1 LKQHTG
7 HPDGNIFMRGL
18 KKLISGSYS
27 RLLEK
32 ALKRPAITIGVCAV
46 IFVGSLKLIPVV
58 GFSLFPAS
66 EKPQFLIN
74 VITPLQSNLAY
85 TNTITHQIEND
96 LKDIPDVAY
105 FAANVGKGNPRIY
118 YNIFQQNER
127 TDFGQLFIQ
136 LQEHTSPARKLEIIE
151 MLRKKYTPYPGAEI
165 IVKNFEQ
172 GPPIS
177 APVEVRLL
185 GENLDT
191 LRSLAARVEE
201 MVLHTKGTIY
211 VTNPVKNLK
220 TDIRVAINKEK
231 AQMLG
236 IPTVNIDRTVRLAV
250 NGLDMG
256 KFNNADGDDFKIL
269 LTAPR
274 LMYPDLGVFHNLYI
288 NNSAGGAVPLTQVAS
303 LAMESSAVSINHT
316 NKTRTVS
323 VNAFVQKGYL
333 NDNVLKD
340 VVEQMNHF
348 KLPNGYSYE
357 MGGDVESRKHS
368 FGGLHTILLVTLF
381 LFIAALILQFKTFK
395 STLIV
400 LSVIPLGIVGAILA
414 LFITGNSLSFIA
426 TVGIIALAGI
436 EVKNT
441 ILLVDFTNQLREKG
455 MSLERAIREAGEI
468 RFLPIVLTS
477 LTAIGG
483 LIPIAISS
491 NPLIAPLAIV
501 MIGGLISSTVLSR
514 IITPV
519 IYKLIPP
526 KILAG
531 EKKLQETVINVVPV
545 EVEVG

>member
-1 LKQHTG
+1 VQ
-7 HPDGNIFMRGL
+7 
-18 KKLISGSYS
+18 
-27 RLLEK
+27 
-32 ALKRPAITIGVCAV
+32 
-46 IFVGSLKLIPVV
+46 LIPVV

-74 VITPLQSNLAY
+74 VNTPLQSNLAY
-85 TNTITHQIEND
+85 TNKITQQIEKD
-96 LKDIPDVAY
+96 LKELPDVQY

-118 YNIFQQNER
+118 YNIFQENEHS
-127 TDFGQLFIQ
+127 DFAQIFIQ
-136 LQEHTSPARKLEIIE
+136 LQEGTSPTRKLEIIE
-151 MLRKKYTPYPGAEI
+151 MLRKRYTPYPGAKI
-165 IVKNFEQ
+165 VVKNFEQ
-172 GPPIS
+172 GPPVA

-185 GENLDT
+185 GENVDT
-191 LRSLAARVEE
+191 LRALAARVED
-201 MVLHTKGTIY
+201 MVINTKGTIY
-211 VTNPVKNLK
+211 VTNPVRNLK
-220 TDIRVAINKEK
+220 TDIRVSIDKEK

-236 IPTVNIDRTVRLAV
+236 VPTVNIDRTVRLAV
-250 NGLDMG
+250 NGMDMG
-256 KFNNADGDDFKIL
+256 KFNNANGDDFKIL

-274 LMYPDLGVFHNLYI
+274 SMYPDLNVFHSLYI
-288 NNSAGGAVPLTQVAS
+288 NNNLGGSVPLKQ
-303 LAMESSAVSINHT
+303 LAALDMESSPVSINHI

-323 VNAFVQKGYL
+323 VNAFVQKGFL

-340 VVEQMNHF
+340 VITQMNNF
-348 KLPNGYSYE
+348 TLPKGYSYE
-357 MGGDVESRKHS
+357 MGGEVESRKHS

-414 LFITGNSLSFIA
+414 LLITGNSLSFIA

-441 ILLVDFTNQLREKG
+441 ILLVDFTNQLRAKG
-455 MSLERAIREAGEI
+455 IPLERAIKEAGEV

-501 MIGGLISSTVLSR
+501 MIGGLISSTLLSR
-514 IITPV
+514 IVTPV
-519 IYKLIPP
+519 IYKLMPP
-526 KILAG
+526 KINKSK
-531 EKKLQETVINVVPV
+531 EQITIPVTETV
-545 EVEVG
+545 